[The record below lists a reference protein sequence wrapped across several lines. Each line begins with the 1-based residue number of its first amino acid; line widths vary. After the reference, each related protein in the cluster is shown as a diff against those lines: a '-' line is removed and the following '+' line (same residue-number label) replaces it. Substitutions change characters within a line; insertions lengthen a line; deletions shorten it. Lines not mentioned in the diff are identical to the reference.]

1 MPLQDTLSNV
11 ENQTAHDNTATYSAL
26 AMARVVILSM
36 AIIELLVKTKNKMF
50 CFYSALNTFCSF
62 SLNKVFSSLTLAP
75 GKEVSRIFP
84 RPVETQAKAEGA

>member
-1 MPLQDTLSNV
+1 MPLQDTLSTV

-26 AMARVVILSM
+26 AMAGVVILSM

-62 SLNKVFSSLTLAP
+62 PLNKSFLVPDIGAGKGSLSYLSKT
-75 GKEVSRIFP
+75 S
-84 RPVETQAKAEGA
+84 